1 MINLGTITSFQ
12 RKNTLSQINMEVV
25 RGECNGDMMR
35 HMYMFILYDADDY
48 EQQHDLG
55 LSGNRD
61 FFHAV

>member
-1 MINLGTITSFQ
+1 
-12 RKNTLSQINMEVV
+12 MEVV